1 MKIACITEDGQTI
14 SQHFGRAPYYL
25 VLTIENDTVVHKE
38 MRDKLGH
45 QHFAAEESAPTAPGS
60 VIGNRSYGN
69 AAQAQV
75 EHGPRHGTDPASHDR
90 HVSMAQA
97 IADCQV
103 LLCRGMGYGAYQ
115 SMQQFGIVPL
125 VTEEADIDAA
135 VQAYLQGRLQDHPE
149 RLH

>member
-25 VLTIENDTVVHKE
+25 VLTIENDAIVHKE
-38 MRDKLGH
+38 MHDKLGH
-45 QHFAAEESAPTAPGS
+45 QHFAAEESVPSAPGS
-60 VIGNRSYGN
+60 AV
-69 AAQAQV
+69 QAQV
-75 EHGPRHGTDPASHDR
+75 EHGPRHGTDPASQNR
-90 HVSMAQA
+90 HTSMAQA

-115 SMQQFGIVPL
+115 SMQQLGITPV
-125 VTEEADIDAA
+125 VTDEEEIEAA
-135 VQAYLQGRLQDHPE
+135 VKAYLQGNLKDHPE